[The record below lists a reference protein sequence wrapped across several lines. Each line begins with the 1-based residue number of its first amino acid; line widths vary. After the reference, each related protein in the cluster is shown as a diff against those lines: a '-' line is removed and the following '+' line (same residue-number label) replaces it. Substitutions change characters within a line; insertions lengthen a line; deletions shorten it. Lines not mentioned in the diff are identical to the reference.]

1 MDLAARRQEFPALA
15 TREPGVASSELVV
28 AAKAR
33 LAYLDSAATTLTPRA
48 VIDAVTT
55 AMRTMGNPGRGVY
68 AMAQAASDAIADA
81 REIVAA
87 ALRGWRDT
95 RWASPTSSTR
105 SSTSAPS
112 STSAMDIVFTNGT
125 TASTNLVA
133 DTWGAQHVGQG
144 DVVIASE
151 AEHHSNLL
159 PWQRLCERAGA
170 QLVLARVDDRGRFDL
185 DAFRALLATHG
196 ERTKLVAIA
205 HVSNVLGTIAPIADI
220 AHAAHAVGAKVFV
233 DGAQA
238 IAHLDVDVTEL
249 GCDFYAFSGHK
260 VYGVP
265 GAGVLWA
272 AHALL
277 ETMPPWQLGGGMV
290 SIVGGMVSSV
300 GAMVSSAGD
309 MVSTVEPASS
319 TWREAPARFEAG
331 TPNTPAIVGLATALV
346 WAREIA
352 TTARTSA
359 MTQATASA
367 MPIGTRSIRADE
379 ADVHAAL
386 CETLRGLGARILGE
400 PEVGV
405 VSFAWDYHPHD
416 IATIA
421 DREGVALRSGHHC
434 AQLVHRRF
442 GIDASTRAS
451 VGCYS
456 GLDDVEQLAR
466 ALVKVREVLGP
477 R

>member
-15 TREPGVASSELVV
+15 SREP
-28 AAKAR
+28 R
-33 LAYLDSAATTLTPRA
+33 LAYLDSAATTLVPRA
-48 VIDAVTT
+48 VLDAVTT
-55 AMRTMGNPGRGVY
+55 AMTTMGNPGRGVH
-68 AMAQAASDAIADA
+68 AMAQSASDAIADA
-81 REIVAA
+81 RDIVAA
-87 ALRGWRDT
+87 ALRGWRGT
-95 RWASPTSSTR
+95 RWQSMPSSASG
-105 SSTSAPS
+105 TSARE
-112 STSAMDIVFTNGT
+112 IVFTSGT
-125 TASTNLVA
+125 TASVNLVA
-133 DTWGAQHVGQG
+133 DTWGREHVGQG

-159 PWQRLCERAGA
+159 PWQRLCERAHA

-185 DAFRALLATHG
+185 DAYRSLLATHA
-196 ERTKLVAIA
+196 ERVKLVAIA

-220 AHAAHAVGAKVFV
+220 AHAAHSVGAKVFV

-238 IAHLDVDVTEL
+238 VAHLDVDVRAL

-272 AHALL
+272 SLAVL
-277 ETMPPWQLGGGMV
+277 EAMPPWQLGGGMV
-290 SIVGGMVSSV
+290 SL
-300 GAMVSSAGD
+300 
-309 MVSTVEPASS
+309 VEPARS

-346 WAREIA
+346 WARE
-352 TTARTSA
+352 TA
-359 MTQATASA
+359 
-367 MPIGTRSIRADE
+367 IRADE

-386 CETLRGLGARILGE
+386 CETLGEIGARILGE

-442 GIDASTRAS
+442 GVDASTRAS

-466 ALVKVREVLGP
+466 ALAKVREVLGP

>member
-15 TREPGVASSELVV
+15 SREP
-28 AAKAR
+28 R
-33 LAYLDSAATTLTPRA
+33 LAYLDSAATTLVPRA
-48 VIDAVTT
+48 VLDAVTT
-55 AMRTMGNPGRGVY
+55 AMTTMGNPGRGVH
-68 AMAQAASDAIADA
+68 AMAQSASDAIADA
-81 REIVAA
+81 RDIVAA
-87 ALRGWRDT
+87 ALRGWRGT
-95 RWASPTSSTR
+95 RWQSMPSSASG
-105 SSTSAPS
+105 TSARE
-112 STSAMDIVFTNGT
+112 IVFTSGT
-125 TASTNLVA
+125 TASVNLVA
-133 DTWGAQHVGQG
+133 DTWGREHVGQG

-159 PWQRLCERAGA
+159 PWQRLCERAHA
-170 QLVLARVDDRGRFDL
+170 QLVLARVDDRGRFNL
-185 DAFRALLATHG
+185 DAYRSLLATHA
-196 ERTKLVAIA
+196 ERVKLVAIA

-220 AHAAHAVGAKVFV
+220 AHAAHSVGAKVFV

-238 IAHLDVDVTEL
+238 VAHLDVDVRAL
-249 GCDFYAFSGHK
+249 GCDFDAFSGHK

-272 AHALL
+272 SLAVL
-277 ETMPPWQLGGGMV
+277 EAMPPWQLGGGMV
-290 SIVGGMVSSV
+290 SL
-300 GAMVSSAGD
+300 
-309 MVSTVEPASS
+309 VEPARS

-346 WAREIA
+346 WARE
-352 TTARTSA
+352 TA
-359 MTQATASA
+359 
-367 MPIGTRSIRADE
+367 IRADE

-386 CETLRGLGARILGE
+386 CETLGEIGARILGE

-442 GIDASTRAS
+442 GVDASTRAS

-466 ALVKVREVLGP
+466 ALAKVREVLGP